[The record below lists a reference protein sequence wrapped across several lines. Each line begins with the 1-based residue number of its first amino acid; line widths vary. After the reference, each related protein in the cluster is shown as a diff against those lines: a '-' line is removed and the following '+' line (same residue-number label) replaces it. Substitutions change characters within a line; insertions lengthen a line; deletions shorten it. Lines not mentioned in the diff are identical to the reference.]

1 MEYDREVLEFF
12 DQPYQLELHYQ
23 GPSGR
28 PTKALHTP
36 DFLVLRK
43 DGASFEEWKPEE
55 KLLEL
60 MVTHPGRY
68 QRDERGKWRCPPGE
82 AAAESLGL
90 SYRVRSSEELHP
102 GYIRNL
108 IFLLEMEETSPS
120 QLTHCSIGTA
130 SDGPYSTWAR
140 RPQRFCR
147 KRAR

>member
-1 MEYDREVLEFF
+1 SRERVSLTRLRLTAWSAGSKVVKRRA
-12 DQPYQLELHYQ
+12 QLERALRATGYQ

-68 QRDERGKWRCPPGE
+68 QRDDSGTWRCPPGE
-82 AAAESLGL
+82 AAAAHVGL
-90 SYRVRSSEELHP
+90 SYRVRSSAELHP

-108 IFLLEMEETSPS
+108 IFL
-120 QLTHCSIGTA
+120 
-130 SDGPYSTWAR
+130 DD
-140 RPQRFCR
+140 
-147 KRAR
+147 